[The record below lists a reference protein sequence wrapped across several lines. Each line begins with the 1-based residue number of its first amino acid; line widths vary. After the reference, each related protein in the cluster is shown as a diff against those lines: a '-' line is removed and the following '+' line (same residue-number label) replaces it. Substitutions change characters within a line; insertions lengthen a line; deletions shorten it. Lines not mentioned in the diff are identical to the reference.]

1 MKEVLLLNILHYA
14 LGFPPY
20 RSGGLTKFC
29 IDLMKQQR
37 KEGHQVSLLWPGKMN
52 LIGGKTA
59 IKDKG
64 YVNDIHSFEIIN
76 PLPIPYDEG
85 ISDIESFIRNV
96 PESVYEPLLKKLSP
110 DIIHLHTL
118 MGIHKSFLLYAKKMN
133 IKLVFTAHDFFPIC
147 PKVTMYRNGHVCND
161 ILNCKE
167 CGNCNS
173 TALSIKKIKLLQ
185 SPIYRIIKNTP
196 VVRELRKNHRDKFL
210 NDKKVEKET
219 SSLGETN
226 KNYLKLRENYKS
238 MLEIVDCI
246 HCNSSIT
253 ERIYQEILQLKNL
266 KVVSITHSSIADNR
280 RIKQFFG
287 HIRFAYLGPAGG
299 AKGFFC

>member
-1 MKEVLLLNILHYA
+1 MLLLNILHYG

-20 RSGGLTKFC
+20 RSGGMTKFC
-29 IDLMKQQR
+29 IDLMEQQK

-52 LIGGKTA
+52 LIRNKTI
-59 IKDKG
+59 IKDRG
-64 YVNDIHSFEIIN
+64 HVNGIRSFEIVN

-96 PESVYEPLLKKLSP
+96 PESVYEPFLKKVSP
-110 DIIHLHTL
+110 NIIHLHTL
-118 MGIHKSFLLYAKKMN
+118 MGIHKAFLLSAKKMD

-147 PKVTMYRNGHVCND
+147 PKVTMYRNGHICSNIID
-161 ILNCKE
+161 CKK
-167 CGNCNS
+167 CGSCNS
-173 TALSIKKIKLLQ
+173 TALSIEKIKLLQ
-185 SPIYRIIKNTP
+185 SSIYRMTKNTLI
-196 VVRELRKNHRDKFL
+196 VKKLRKKHRSSFL
-210 NDKKVEKET
+210 SDKKVTKKVNSSEKT
-219 SSLGETN
+219 SRD
-226 KNYLKLRENYKS
+226 YLELRNSYKS

-253 ERIYQEILQLKNL
+253 ESIYQKILQLKNL
-266 KVVSITHSSIADNR
+266 KVISITHGSIEDNR
-280 RIKQFFG
+280 RIKQFDG